1 MPDPAVL
8 SCAVSGGMRTGNP
21 HQPGTR
27 DDVIDAVLGAARAG
41 ASIAHIHARS
51 ADGEITQSAAV
62 YDEIRESVRAAG
74 SDIVLNFTT
83 GGALGMSFD
92 ERRESLRGGPEVA
105 SLNAGSL
112 NFGPKGDIYPNP
124 RWFIDELA
132 EEMAERRIVPE
143 YECFELGMAVTAAE
157 LSTAA
162 ASPGMMHMVLGV
174 TGGAPA
180 SVELVCQFAALVPDG
195 TPWMATGIGRHN
207 YPIMAATLARGG
219 HVRTGLEDVVWM
231 ARGRYASSNAE
242 LVERAVALCAAV
254 GRPVASPQQARELL
268 QIGS

>member
-21 HQPGTR
+21 HQPTTR
-27 DDVIDAVLGAARAG
+27 DEVIDAVLGAARAG

-51 ADGEITQSAAV
+51 DDGEITQSAAV
-62 YDEIRESVRAAG
+62 YDEIRERVRAAG

-92 ERRESLRGGPEVA
+92 ERREALRGGPEVA

-112 NFGPKGDIYPNP
+112 NFGPNGDIYPNP

-132 EEMAERRIVPE
+132 DEMAERRIMPE
-143 YECFELGMAVTAAE
+143 YECFELGMAITAAE
-157 LSTAA
+157 LSSAA
-162 ASPGMMHMVLGV
+162 PSPGMMHMVLGV

-180 SVELVCQFAALVPDG
+180 SVELLCQFAALVPNG

-207 YPIMAATLARGG
+207 FPIMAATLARGG

-231 ARGRYASSNAE
+231 ARGRYATSNAE
-242 LVERAVALCAAV
+242 LVERAVALCKAV
-254 GRPVASPQQARELL
+254 GRPVATPQQARELL
-268 QIGS
+268 QIDV

>member
-1 MPDPAVL
+1 
-8 SCAVSGGMRTGNP
+8 
-21 HQPGTR
+21 
-27 DDVIDAVLGAARAG
+27 VIDAVLGAARAG

-62 YDEIRESVRAAG
+62 YDEIRERIRAGG

-112 NFGPKGDIYPNP
+112 NFGPTGDIYPNP

-162 ASPGMMHMVLGV
+162 VSPGMMHMVLGV

-231 ARGRYASSNAE
+231 ARGRYATSNAE
-242 LVERAVALCAAV
+242 LVERAVALCEAV